1 MYRWTYM
8 LKGLLFGAPCRTCG
22 RYRCKVR
29 HQTARPAPQP
39 CPTCGVAHPHLTFCR
54 AAVIPPARAGAQPWM
69 LDMEAASIARQQ
81 RQQVEQQL
89 LQHACEAAGVDP
101 LLAPWAAIAE
111 QEGGR
116 LA

>member
-1 MYRWTYM
+1 
-8 LKGLLFGAPCRTCG
+8 
-22 RYRCKVR
+22 
-29 HQTARPAPQP
+29 
-39 CPTCGVAHPHLTFCR
+39 
-54 AAVIPPARAGAQPWM
+54 M